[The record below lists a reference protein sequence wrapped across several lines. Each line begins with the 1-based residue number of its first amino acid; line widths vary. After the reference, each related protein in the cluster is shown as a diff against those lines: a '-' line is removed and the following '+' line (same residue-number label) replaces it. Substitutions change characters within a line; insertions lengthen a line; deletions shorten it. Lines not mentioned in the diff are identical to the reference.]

1 MATSIN
7 FAYIDKNDWKRFLEI
22 IDDRDKQYDNWED
35 WHKAYLLGKNK
46 LIKEGF
52 QVNDVHVD
60 LDELIKYCKELRIK
74 IDGKARSG
82 FVTKGGLDE

>member
-1 MATSIN
+1 MIVIN
-7 FAYIDKNDWKRFLEI
+7 NTTIGKTGIKRI
-22 IDDRDKQYDNWED
+22 YWERI
-35 WHKAYLLGKNK
+35 NSF
-46 LIKEGF
+46 KEGF

-82 FVTKGGLDE
+82 FVAKGGLDE